1 MTPVQHQEMKR
12 SGSAD
17 LVVVVIT
24 PYLHHDGSSLLL
36 FRFLRW
42 AEEHCKSLAF
52 EILYRY
58 DGPVRQQLLALSNV
72 RNVNP
77 LIPRKRRILHHIES
91 RLQAREMAHRLTHA
105 DAIYC
110 NTVVGMRCL
119 EELLETLRIPREK
132 LPRIS
137 VHVRELGYWIQRSGV
152 KAESLRSLADT
163 IIADSNLT
171 AKNLTTAISLS
182 NVCIIDEYCDT
193 QEIPQWKGSDR
204 LRQEYGIPANRKI
217 IGMSGTIEWRKGPD
231 IFLLIAKRLAETMTT
246 NPPLFAWVGGGDAN
260 ARYQIESDIK
270 RMGLESMVLFTGP
283 RDNPYPYYSSFDLF
297 LLSSREEPFGAV
309 CLEAAMLDIPSLCFA
324 GCAGAE
330 TFIADGAGLV
340 VDHFDVSAMADAIK
354 EMLENEARTR
364 AAGEEA
370 HRRCLAAHS
379 HDVLLPRLLKEVL
392 GEEVHASM
400 GST

>member
-1 MTPVQHQEMKR
+1 MKR
-12 SGSAD
+12 SGSGDA
-17 LVVVVIT
+17 VVLVIT

-42 AEEHCKSLAF
+42 AEEHCSNLAF
-52 EILYRY
+52 DVLYRY
-58 DGPVRQQLLALSNV
+58 DGPLRQQLLALSNV
-72 RNVNP
+72 RDVKP
-77 LIPRKRRILHHIES
+77 LLPRKRRILHHIES
-91 RLQAREMAHRLTHA
+91 RFQSREIAQRLTHA
-105 DAIYC
+105 NAIYC

-119 EELLETLRIPREK
+119 EELVETLKIPRQK

-152 KAESLRSLADT
+152 KPASFSSLANT
-163 IIADSNLT
+163 IIADSSLT
-171 AKNLTTAISLS
+171 AKNLTSAFSLS

-193 QEIPQWKGSDR
+193 QEIPQWQGSDR
-204 LRQEYGIPANRKI
+204 LRQEYGIPSNRKVV
-217 IGMSGTIEWRKGPD
+217 GMSGTIEWRKGPD
-231 IFLLIAKRLAETMTT
+231 MFLLIAKRLAETMTI

-260 ARYQIESDIK
+260 ARYQIDSDIK
-270 RMGLESMVLFTGP
+270 RLGLESSVLFTGP
-283 RDNPYPYYSSFDLF
+283 KDNPYPYYSSFDLF

-340 VDHFDVSAMADAIK
+340 VDHFDVSAMAEAVK
-354 EMLENEARTR
+354 EMLENGDRRR

-379 HDVLLPRLLKEVL
+379 HDVLLPRLLREVL
-392 GEEVHASM
+392 GGELHASIRA
-400 GST
+400 T